1 MLRVLMNFKRPASG
15 DPAACRNRR
24 HAGDAARRRRCIGT
38 DERGFPVAHRRV
50 GDRAGKGGRR
60 NVMDDI
66 AQRLHLMP
74 PRNPRFWHQGGR
86 TVTDAPRC
94 SPQSGPIAQS
104 TVCCPTRRVYTI
116 SSVSSLASRMTDV
129 RTALLFTL
137 TLKPGSAQPLGR
149 TPFGERRL
157 APIAGG
163 SFEGPKLRGTVMEGG
178 SDWLLLRPDG
188 ATQLDV
194 RVGL

>member
-1 MLRVLMNFKRPASG
+1 VF
-15 DPAACRNRR
+15 AA
-24 HAGDAARRRRCIGT
+24 IST
-38 DERGFPVAHRRV
+38 
-50 GDRAGKGGRR
+50 DRAIRGLLPH
-60 NVMDDI
+60 
-66 AQRLHLMP
+66 A
-74 PRNPRFWHQGGR
+74 
-86 TVTDAPRC
+86 T
-94 SPQSGPIAQS
+94 
-104 TVCCPTRRVYTI
+104 RVYNI
-116 SSVSSLASRMTDV
+116 QRILLASRMTDV

-137 TLKPGSAQPLGR
+137 TLKPGSVQPLGR

-194 RVGL
+194 RVGLRTDDGHLIGMSYRGIRHGNPAVMERLNRGEPVDPGSYYFRIAPAFETASDKYDWLNRIIAVGLGHRAPDGPIYRIFEVL